1 MTLGTINLRLIQPN
15 GQAARFGVLAQIEP
29 IGPSHSARAQ
39 SVIIA
44 ADATRGLDV
53 QVDPG
58 EYAIKLFLPGGGV
71 LQDDCVVVSGLNAPM
86 EFALPSQRSQAFSL
100 QEVIGSSLLSETLND
115 VIGAREPTGKRH
127 STKSSQSSV
136 KLSSAPKRIAKL
148 SGVRTAA
155 PKRAVGVGGGSK
167 RAAAARVP
175 NPPAPTLFVLAGG
188 SADRLKDWN
197 IFGMAGNGLSEFATR
212 EGRQKP
218 VLVRD
223 GAAIWRLHSDAHE
236 TTGRSFA
243 LIDLGSAYELASLPM
258 PWRCVGRGTFSA
270 IDLAVDTTL
279 GGRAATSI
287 AVHDQAI
294 DALLSYL
301 APGQIRAL
309 GKVMEVFE
317 TEGLIEQIIADKAAN
332 PIAACAAAYA
342 GLALFEPSQQERWDS
357 WLPNLM
363 DRFPWLPDG
372 AIVHARRI
380 MLRPHS
386 QDPSAALI
394 ETLRKAVA
402 AGLPYFGVGLQLL
415 RDMLQVA
422 SVEHDDAKALLAQ
435 IAPAAARLDPRQL
448 FTVLRFPRMPA

>member
-1 MTLGTINLRLIQPN
+1 MTLGTINLRLMQPN
-15 GQAARFGVLAQIEP
+15 GQASRFDVLAQIEP
-29 IGPSHSARAQ
+29 IGLANYGRAQ

-71 LQDDCVVVSGLNAPM
+71 LQDDCVVVPGLNPPL

-100 QEVIGSSLLSETLND
+100 QEVIGSSRLSETLDD
-115 VIGAREPTGKRH
+115 VIGARELTGKR
-127 STKSSQSSV
+127 SAPKPSQKSLKV
-136 KLSSAPKRIAKL
+136 TSAPKRVAKL
-148 SGVRTAA
+148 SGVRAA
-155 PKRAVGVGGGSK
+155 ARKRGVGREATGK
-167 RAAAARVP
+167 RAAPARVP
-175 NPPAPTLFVLAGG
+175 NAASPTLFVLADGAAARFRDWHLFSMDG
-188 SADRLKDWN
+188 DSLSA
-197 IFGMAGNGLSEFATR
+197 FATR
-212 EGRQKP
+212 EDKQKP
-218 VLVRD
+218 IFVRD
-223 GAAIWRLHSDAHE
+223 GAAIWRLHSNAHE

-243 LIDLGSAYELASLPM
+243 LVDLGSAYELASLPM
-258 PWRCVGRGTFSA
+258 PWRCVGRGTFSV

-386 QDPSAALI
+386 SDPSAALI
-394 ETLRKAVA
+394 DALRKAVA

-422 SVEHDDAKALLAQ
+422 SVEHDDAKVLLEQ